1 MVDYPDTP
9 RTPRESSMETTDSAM
24 YEDRRRLSDRRS
36 SGDRRRSTDAKSNP
50 EPKTVKAPPTSGR
63 INEVE
68 ALRGVFF
75 SFFMARNNDG
85 RNSI

>member
-9 RTPRESSMETTDSAM
+9 RTPRESSMDTTDNAM
-24 YEDRRRLSDRRS
+24 YEERRRSSDRRS

-50 EPKTVKAPPTSGR
+50 EPKQIKTAPIGGR

-75 SFFMARNNDG
+75 SFFMARKNDD
-85 RNSI
+85 RNSS